1 MTLHHHAADTLMGKE
16 CSGRESVQATAD
28 NQNRD
33 MRAHAFLLCL
43 GHDRSAPGK
52 ARLQMEVYYFD

>member
-1 MTLHHHAADTLMGKE
+1 MGKE
-16 CSGRESVQATAD
+16 CSGREAVQAAAD

-52 ARLQMEVYYFD
+52 ARLQMEAYYFD